1 MIKKQRKKDNCMKK
15 LLVYLKKYRKECVL
29 APLFKLFEACFE
41 LIVPLVIANIIDNG
55 IGVESG
61 FTDKGVVYSMCALM
75 VAFGVI
81 GLLCAV
87 VAQFFAAKAAVG
99 FSTALKSTLFGKL
112 QSLSYTELDT
122 LGQSTMITRMTGD
135 VNAVQNGINLVL
147 RLFLRA
153 PIIVFGAMIMAFTVN
168 LQAALTFAVVIP
180 LLALVVYGIMWL
192 TIPLYKKVQGGV
204 DRILGLTRENL
215 TGARVIRAFG
225 QEEHENAEFR
235 KSNDSLSVMQ
245 RFAGRLS
252 ALTNPLTFLLLN
264 GAIVALIYTGA
275 IRVTYGE
282 LTQGQVVA
290 LYNYM
295 LQILVELIKLAN
307 LIVTVTKALACANRI
322 QAVMEMSPSI
332 ISPDQ
337 PTGLIPGNAGEVE
350 FQNVGLTYSGAGA
363 PSLSGISFSVKK
375 GETLGILGGTGSG
388 KTSVVNL
395 IPRFYDATEGS
406 VTVGGINVKALD
418 PSALRARIGVTPQK
432 PQLFAGSV
440 RDNLKMGNENATDTE
455 MLSALRDAQALDFI
469 NEKGGLDFK
478 IEQNGRN
485 LSGGQKQRL
494 TVARALVRRP
504 EILILDDSASAL
516 DYATDASMRNAISA
530 LDYNPT
536 VFIVSQRAG
545 SVLHADR
552 VLVLEDG
559 EMAGYGAPDELL
571 RTCPVYREIYYCQFP
586 EQEDADSGKGE

>member
-1 MIKKQRKKDNCMKK
+1 MKK

-41 LIVPLVIANIIDNG
+41 LIVPLLIANIIDNG
-55 IGVESG
+55 IGEVTG
-61 FTDKGVVYSMCALM
+61 APNKGVIYSMTLLM

-87 VAQFFAAKAAVG
+87 VAQYFAAKAAVG
-99 FSTALKSTLFGKL
+99 FSTSLKSTLFGKL
-112 QSLSYTELDT
+112 QSLSYTEFDT

-135 VNAVQNGINLVL
+135 VNSVQNGINLVL

-153 PIIVFGAMIMAFTVN
+153 PIIVFGAMIMAFTVDV
-168 LQAALTFAVVIP
+168 QAAITFAVVIP

-192 TIPLYKKVQGGV
+192 TIPLYKKVQSGV
-204 DRILGLTRENL
+204 DKILGITRENL

-225 QEEHENAEFR
+225 QEEHENARFEE
-235 KSNDSLSVMQ
+235 SNNNLSLMQ
-245 RFAGRLS
+245 RIAARLS

-275 IRVTYGE
+275 LRVDHGD

-307 LIVTVTKALACANRI
+307 LIVTVTKALASANRI
-322 QAVMEMSPSI
+322 QAVMDMTPSI
-332 ISPDQ
+332 KPENTVTPDDSHR
-337 PTGLIPGNAGEVE
+337 GEVE
-350 FQNVGLTYSGAGA
+350 FNNVSLTYAGAGA
-363 PSLSGISFSVKK
+363 PSLSGINFAVKRGK
-375 GETLGILGGTGSG
+375 TLGILGGTGSG
-388 KTSVVNL
+388 KSSVINL

-406 VTVGGINVKALD
+406 VYVGGTDVKNWD
-418 PSALRARIGVTPQK
+418 PEALRSIIGVVPQK
-432 PQLFAGSV
+432 ARLFAGSV
-440 RDNLKMGNENATDTE
+440 RDNLTLGNEDATDE
-455 MLSALRDAQALDFI
+455 ELLQALRDAQALDFVT
-469 NEKGGLDFK
+469 EKGGLDFH

-485 LSGGQKQRL
+485 LSGGQKQRM

-516 DYATDASMRNAISA
+516 DYATDAAMRTAISA
-530 LDYNPT
+530 LPYDPT
-536 VFIVSQRAG
+536 VIIVSQRAG
-545 SVLHADR
+545 SVLHADS

-559 EMAGYGAPDELL
+559 EPAGYGSPAELL
-571 RTCPVYREIYYCQFP
+571 KTCEVYREIYYCQFP
-586 EQEDADSGKGE
+586 ENEPAEEKGE

>member
-1 MIKKQRKKDNCMKK
+1 MKK
-15 LLVYLKKYRKECVL
+15 LLTYLEKYKKECVL

-41 LIVPLVIANIIDNG
+41 LIVPLVIARIIDNG
-55 IGVESG
+55 IGKETGVA
-61 FTDKGVVYSMCALM
+61 DKGIVYSMCGLM
-75 VAFGVI
+75 AIFGVV
-81 GLLCAV
+81 GLFCAV
-87 VAQFFAAKAAVG
+87 FAQYFAAKAAVG
-99 FSTALKSTLFGKL
+99 FSTSLKSSLFKKL
-112 QSLSYTELDT
+112 QSLSYSEFDT

-135 VNAVQNGINLVL
+135 VNTVQNGINLVL

-168 LQAALTFAVVIP
+168 VRAAITFAVVIP

-192 TIPLYKKVQGGV
+192 TIPLYKRVQSGV
-204 DRILGLTRENL
+204 DRILGHTRENL

-225 QEEHENAEFR
+225 QEEAENKAFKE
-235 KSNDSLSVMQ
+235 SNEALSVMQ

-264 GAIVALIYTGA
+264 GAIIALIYTGA
-275 IRVTYGE
+275 LQVKFGS
-282 LTQGQVVA
+282 LSQGQVVA

-307 LIVTVTKALACANRI
+307 LIVTVTKALASANRI
-322 QAVMEMSPSI
+322 EAIMELTPSVRESDSATE
-332 ISPDQ
+332 IS
-337 PTGLIPGNAGEVE
+337 E
-350 FQNVGLTYSGAGA
+350 FRGDVCFDKVSLTYAGSGA
-363 PSLSGISFSVKK
+363 PSLTDISLSVKR

-395 IPRFYDATEGS
+395 IPRFYDATEGE
-406 VTVGGINVKALD
+406 VTVDGINVKQLS
-418 PSALRARIGVTPQK
+418 PETLRARIGVVPQK
-432 PQLFAGSV
+432 ARLFAGTV
-440 RDNLKMGNENATDTE
+440 RENLNFGNIEATDAELTD
-455 MLSALRDAQALDFI
+455 ALRDAQALDFI
-469 NEKGGLDFK
+469 NEKGGLDFH

-504 EILILDDSASAL
+504 DILILDDSASAL
-516 DYATDASMRNAISA
+516 DYATDAAMRSAISA
-530 LDYNPT
+530 LPYHPT

-552 VLVLEDG
+552 ILVLEDG
-559 EMAGYGAPDELL
+559 ETAGYGTPEELL
-571 RTCPVYREIYYCQFP
+571 RNCEIYQEIYYCQFP
-586 EQEDADSGKGE
+586 EEKNNIGKKGE

>member
-1 MIKKQRKKDNCMKK
+1 MKK

-41 LIVPLVIANIIDNG
+41 LIVPLLIANIIDNG
-55 IGVESG
+55 IGEVTGSPN
-61 FTDKGVVYSMCALM
+61 KSVIYSMTLLM
-75 VAFGVI
+75 VAFGVV

-87 VAQFFAAKAAVG
+87 VAQYFAAKAAVG
-99 FSTALKSTLFGKL
+99 FSTSLKSTLFGKL
-112 QSLSYTELDT
+112 QSLSYTEFDT

-135 VNAVQNGINLVL
+135 VNSVQNGINLVL

-153 PIIVFGAMIMAFTVN
+153 PIIVFGAMIMAFTVDV
-168 LQAALTFAVVIP
+168 QAAITFAVVIP

-192 TIPLYKKVQGGV
+192 TIPLYKKVQSGV
-204 DRILGLTRENL
+204 DKILGITRENL

-225 QEEHENAEFR
+225 QEEHENARFEE
-235 KSNDSLSVMQ
+235 SNNNLSLMQ
-245 RFAGRLS
+245 RIAARLS

-275 IRVTYGE
+275 LRVDHGD

-307 LIVTVTKALACANRI
+307 LIVTVTKALASANRI
-322 QAVMEMSPSI
+322 QAVMDMTPSI
-332 ISPDQ
+332 KPENTVTPDDSHR
-337 PTGLIPGNAGEVE
+337 GEVE
-350 FQNVGLTYSGAGA
+350 FNNVSLTYAGAGA
-363 PSLSGISFSVKK
+363 PSLSGINFAVKRGK
-375 GETLGILGGTGSG
+375 TLGILGGTGSG
-388 KTSVVNL
+388 KSSVINL

-406 VTVGGINVKALD
+406 VSVGGTDVKNWD
-418 PSALRARIGVTPQK
+418 PEALRSIIGVVPQK
-432 PQLFAGSV
+432 ARLFAGSV
-440 RDNLKMGNENATDTE
+440 RDNLTLGNEDATDE
-455 MLSALRDAQALDFI
+455 ELLQALRDAQALDFVT
-469 NEKGGLDFK
+469 EKGGLDFH

-485 LSGGQKQRL
+485 LSGGQKQRM

-516 DYATDASMRNAISA
+516 DYATDAAMRTAISA
-530 LDYNPT
+530 LPYDPT
-536 VFIVSQRAG
+536 VIIVSQRAG
-545 SVLHADR
+545 SVLHADS

-559 EMAGYGAPDELL
+559 EPAGYGSPAELL
-571 RTCPVYREIYYCQFP
+571 KTCEVYREIYYCQFP
-586 EQEDADSGKGE
+586 ENEPAEEKGE

>member
-1 MIKKQRKKDNCMKK
+1 MKK

-41 LIVPLVIANIIDNG
+41 LIVPLLIANIIDNG
-55 IGVESG
+55 IGEVTGSPN
-61 FTDKGVVYSMCALM
+61 KSVIYSMTLLM
-75 VAFGVI
+75 VAFGVV

-87 VAQFFAAKAAVG
+87 VAQYFAAKAAVG
-99 FSTALKSTLFGKL
+99 FSTSLKSTLFGKL
-112 QSLSYTELDT
+112 QSLSYTEFDT

-135 VNAVQNGINLVL
+135 VNSVQNGINLVL

-153 PIIVFGAMIMAFTVN
+153 PIIVFGAMIMAFTVDV
-168 LQAALTFAVVIP
+168 QAAITFAVVIP

-192 TIPLYKKVQGGV
+192 TIPLYKKVQSGV
-204 DRILGLTRENL
+204 DKILGITRENL

-225 QEEHENAEFR
+225 QEEHENARFEE
-235 KSNDSLSVMQ
+235 SNNNLSLMQ
-245 RFAGRLS
+245 RIAARLS

-275 IRVTYGE
+275 LRVDHGD

-307 LIVTVTKALACANRI
+307 LIVTVTKALASANRI
-322 QAVMEMSPSI
+322 QAVMDMTPSI
-332 ISPDQ
+332 KTENTVTPDDSHR
-337 PTGLIPGNAGEVE
+337 GEVE
-350 FQNVGLTYSGAGA
+350 FNNVSLTYAGAGA
-363 PSLSGISFSVKK
+363 PSLSGINFAVKRGK
-375 GETLGILGGTGSG
+375 TLGILGGTGSG
-388 KTSVVNL
+388 KSSVINL

-406 VTVGGINVKALD
+406 VSVGGTDVKNWD
-418 PSALRARIGVTPQK
+418 PEALRSIIGVVPQK
-432 PQLFAGSV
+432 ARLFAGSV
-440 RDNLKMGNENATDTE
+440 RDNLTLGNEDATDE
-455 MLSALRDAQALDFI
+455 ELLQALRDAQALDFVT
-469 NEKGGLDFK
+469 EKGGLDFH

-485 LSGGQKQRL
+485 LSGGQKQRM

-516 DYATDASMRNAISA
+516 DYATDAAMRTAISA
-530 LDYNPT
+530 LPYDPT
-536 VFIVSQRAG
+536 VIIVSQRAG
-545 SVLHADR
+545 SVLHADS

-559 EMAGYGAPDELL
+559 EPAGYGSPAELL
-571 RTCPVYREIYYCQFP
+571 KTCEVYREIYYCQFP
-586 EQEDADSGKGE
+586 ENEPAEEKGE

>member
-1 MIKKQRKKDNCMKK
+1 MKK

>member
-1 MIKKQRKKDNCMKK
+1 MKK

-41 LIVPLVIANIIDNG
+41 LIVPLLIANIIDNG
-55 IGVESG
+55 IGDATGTANKSVI
-61 FTDKGVVYSMCALM
+61 YSMVLLM
-75 VAFGVI
+75 VAFGIV

-87 VAQFFAAKAAVG
+87 VAQYFAAKAAVG
-99 FSTALKSTLFGKL
+99 FSTSLKSTLFGKL
-112 QSLSYTELDT
+112 QSLSYTEFDT

-135 VNAVQNGINLVL
+135 VNSVQNGINLVL

-153 PIIVFGAMIMAFTVN
+153 PIIVFGAMIMAFTVDV
-168 LQAALTFAVVIP
+168 QAAITFAVVIP

-192 TIPLYKKVQGGV
+192 TIPLYKKVQSGV
-204 DRILGLTRENL
+204 DKILGITRENL

-225 QEEHENAEFR
+225 QEEHENARFEE
-235 KSNDSLSVMQ
+235 SNNNLSLMQ
-245 RFAGRLS
+245 RIAARLS

-275 IRVTYGE
+275 LRVDHGD

-307 LIVTVTKALACANRI
+307 LIVTVTKALASANRI
-322 QAVMEMSPSI
+322 QAVMDMTPSI
-332 ISPDQ
+332 KTENTVTPDDSHR
-337 PTGLIPGNAGEVE
+337 GEVE
-350 FQNVGLTYSGAGA
+350 FNNVSLTYAGAGA
-363 PSLSGISFSVKK
+363 PSLSGINFAVKRGK
-375 GETLGILGGTGSG
+375 TLGILGGTGSG
-388 KTSVVNL
+388 KSSVINL

-406 VTVGGINVKALD
+406 VSVGGTDVKNWD
-418 PSALRARIGVTPQK
+418 PEALRSIIGVVPQK
-432 PQLFAGSV
+432 ARLFAGSV
-440 RDNLKMGNENATDTE
+440 RDNLTLGNEDATDE
-455 MLSALRDAQALDFI
+455 ELLQALRDAQALDFVT
-469 NEKGGLDFK
+469 EKGGLDFH

-485 LSGGQKQRL
+485 LSGGQKQRM

-516 DYATDASMRNAISA
+516 DYATDAAMRTAISA
-530 LDYNPT
+530 LPYDPT
-536 VFIVSQRAG
+536 VIIVSQRAG
-545 SVLHADR
+545 SVLHADS

-559 EMAGYGAPDELL
+559 EPAGYGSPAELL
-571 RTCPVYREIYYCQFP
+571 KTCEVYREIYYCQFP
-586 EQEDADSGKGE
+586 ENEPAEEKGE